1 VLSLLDVIKRTTDYL
16 RKAGLETP
24 RLDAELLIGHA
35 LGFSRTQL
43 YLQFERPLAEDE
55 LAKLRPLVRRRAQ
68 REPLQYILGEVE
80 FLGLRLKVDRRALVP
95 RPETEELAD
104 LLVRRF
110 SPRRILDL
118 GTGTG
123 ALALALASAFPE
135 AEVTAVDRSSDALSL
150 ARENSAVLGLERV
163 MFLESDW
170 FSQIPP
176 GRRPFDLVVSNPP
189 YLTEEEW
196 ETAQP
201 EVREFE
207 PRQALVAAG
216 SGRADLER
224 ILRETP
230 QHLLEGGWLALETGV
245 AQHAALFKVAEEAGF
260 STSESLRDM
269 SGRERVFLAQK

>member
-24 RLDAELLIGHA
+24 RLDVELLIGHA

-260 STSESLRDM
+260 STSESLRDL
-269 SGRERVFLAQK
+269 SGRERFFLAQK

>member
-269 SGRERVFLAQK
+269 SGRERFFLAQK